1 MKRVLPHL
9 DPPMPQ
15 KRPSRARGGVAFW
28 HGCLG
33 TPLPE
38 RLTVQLALA
47 RRCGFVALLV
57 GVGSFAVSGLG
68 RAQAPADK
76 AALIRRLLA
85 LTKAADLAVTAME
98 ASIPAQR
105 AANPRIPKEFWDE
118 FTARARRDMPRFI
131 DMLVPV
137 YDSHFSKPQLE
148 QLLAFYESPLGRH
161 LTKVQP
167 EITVQSAQAGQKWGA
182 ELGAAVA
189 QDLAKRGVK
198 MPEQ

>member
-1 MKRVLPHL
+1 
-9 DPPMPQ
+9 
-15 KRPSRARGGVAFW
+15 
-28 HGCLG
+28 
-33 TPLPE
+33 
-38 RLTVQLALA
+38 
-47 RRCGFVALLV
+47 
-57 GVGSFAVSGLG
+57 
-68 RAQAPADK
+68 
-76 AALIRRLLA
+76 
-85 LTKAADLAVTAME
+85 
-98 ASIPAQR
+98 
-105 AANPRIPKEFWDE
+105 
-118 FTARARRDMPRFI
+118 MPRFI